1 MSIKKQVQMNLA
13 YNGKEYQYYNIK
25 KLASILGKDL
35 SILPYSIRNLLE
47 NLIRNYDDKLIKEK
61 DILAIFDWPNVAQQ
75 NYSIF
80 FRPSRVLLQDFTGV
94 PCIVDLAAMRDA
106 VQSMGGD
113 PGIINPIQ
121 PVDLVIDHSVQVDEY
136 GHEKAYENNVKL
148 EFKRNKERYKFM
160 KWGQESLEKFRV
172 VPPGTGIIHQV
183 NLEYL
188 SQAIAFSDNE
198 IYPDSLVGTDS
209 HTTMINGLGVV
220 GWGVGGIEAEAAML
234 GQPISMLVPEV
245 IGVKL
250 TGQLKPGVT
259 ATDLVLTVTE
269 ILREKKVVGKFI
281 EYFGDGLFAL
291 PLAARA
297 TLANMS
303 PEYGATVGFSPIDQT
318 TLAYL
323 SLTGKSDELVSL
335 VHQYMSEQELLF
347 HEAADDPSYSDLV
360 AINLEDV
367 EPSIAG
373 PKRPQDRIALSDGK
387 QSFKNVLNE
396 FVENNQELKKSN
408 ITIDGNEFNLNNG
421 AIAIASITSCTNTSN
436 PEVMVAAGL
445 LAKKAVD
452 LGLEKKAWVKTS
464 LAPGSTVVTGYL
476 DSSNLLDPLE
486 KLGFNLVGYGCTT
499 CIGNSGPLIP
509 EISTMASEED
519 LLLTSVL
526 SGNRNFEARIHNAIQ
541 ANYLASPPLVVAY
554 AIAGTMDLDL
564 STEALGTSKL
574 GKDVFLKDIWPS
586 KEEVNAIIEKELN
599 VSLFQEKYSTV
610 FSGDDNWRSL
620 HQSNSEL
627 FEWDN
632 DSTYIRQP
640 SFFDNLSNDTNNLK
654 NINNGRILAILG
666 DSVTTDHISPAGA
679 IALESPAGK
688 YLTDNKIDYA
698 EFNTYGSRRGNHE
711 VMMRGTFGNIRL
723 NNGLVEREGGWTLHF
738 PSKKEMTIFEAAQEY
753 AVDSTPLVILA
764 GSEYG
769 SGSSRD
775 WAAKGPF
782 LLGVKTVIAKS
793 YERIHRSN
801 LVGMGVLPLEFLN
814 GNDASSLKLDG
825 SEIISVLG
833 IDDNLQTKQEVSV
846 IAIREDGSEVSFS
859 ALVRIDTPIEIEYY
873 KSGGILNYVVL
884 ELMRNQK

>member
-1 MSIKKQVQMNLA
+1 
-13 YNGKEYQYYNIK
+13 
-25 KLASILGKDL
+25 
-35 SILPYSIRNLLE
+35 
-47 NLIRNYDDKLIKEK
+47 
-61 DILAIFDWPNVAQQ
+61 
-75 NYSIF
+75 
-80 FRPSRVLLQDFTGV
+80 
-94 PCIVDLAAMRDA
+94 
-106 VQSMGGD
+106 
-113 PGIINPIQ
+113 
-121 PVDLVIDHSVQVDEY
+121 
-136 GHEKAYENNVKL
+136 
-148 EFKRNKERYKFM
+148 
-160 KWGQESLEKFRV
+160 
-172 VPPGTGIIHQV
+172 
-183 NLEYL
+183 
-188 SQAIAFSDNE
+188 
-198 IYPDSLVGTDS
+198 
-209 HTTMINGLGVV
+209 
-220 GWGVGGIEAEAAML
+220 
-234 GQPISMLVPEV
+234 
-245 IGVKL
+245 
-250 TGQLKPGVT
+250 
-259 ATDLVLTVTE
+259 
-269 ILREKKVVGKFI
+269 
-281 EYFGDGLFAL
+281 
-291 PLAARA
+291 
-297 TLANMS
+297 
-303 PEYGATVGFSPIDQT
+303 
-318 TLAYL
+318 
-323 SLTGKSDELVSL
+323 
-335 VHQYMSEQELLF
+335 
-347 HEAADDPSYSDLV
+347 
-360 AINLEDV
+360 
-367 EPSIAG
+367 
-373 PKRPQDRIALSDGK
+373 
-387 QSFKNVLNE
+387 
-396 FVENNQELKKSN
+396 
-408 ITIDGNEFNLNNG
+408 
-421 AIAIASITSCTNTSN
+421 
-436 PEVMVAAGL
+436 
-445 LAKKAVD
+445 
-452 LGLEKKAWVKTS
+452 
-464 LAPGSTVVTGYL
+464 
-476 DSSNLLDPLE
+476 
-486 KLGFNLVGYGCTT
+486 
-499 CIGNSGPLIP
+499 
-509 EISTMASEED
+509 MASEED

-574 GKDVFLKDIWPS
+574 GEDVFLKDIWPS

-654 NINNGRILAILG
+654 DINNGRILAILG

-782 LLGVKTVIAKS
+782 LLGVKAVIAKS

-833 IDDNLQTKQEVSV
+833 IDDNLQTKQEVNV

>member
-1 MSIKKQVQMNLA
+1 MNIKEQVQMNLA
-13 YNGKEYQYYNIK
+13 YDGKEYKYYNIK
-25 KLASILGKDL
+25 ELASILGKDL

-47 NLIRNYDDKLIKEK
+47 NLIRNYDDKLIKK
-61 DILAIFDWPNVAQQ
+61 ADILAIFDWPNVAQQ

-94 PCIVDLAAMRDA
+94 PCVVDLAAMRDA
-106 VQSMGGD
+106 VHSMGGD

-188 SQAIAFSDNE
+188 SNAIAFSDNE

-269 ILREKKVVGKFI
+269 VLREKKVVGKFI

-318 TLAYL
+318 TLDYL
-323 SLTGKSDELVSL
+323 SLTGKSDELVAL
-335 VHQYMSEQELLF
+335 VHQYTSEQGLLF
-347 HEAADDPSYSDLV
+347 NDSHNDPTYSDLV
-360 AINLEDV
+360 EINLRDV

-373 PKRPQDRIALSDGK
+373 PKRPQDRIALSAGK
-387 QSFKNVLNE
+387 QSFQNVLNE
-396 FVENNQELKKSN
+396 FAQSNQELKKSN

-445 LAKKAVD
+445 LAKKAID

-476 DSSNLLDPLE
+476 DSSKLLDPLE

-509 EISTMASEED
+509 EISSMASEED

-564 STEALGTSKL
+564 STEPLGTSKL
-574 GKDVFLKDIWPS
+574 GEDVFLKDIWPS

-654 NINNGRILAILG
+654 NINSGRILAILG

-738 PSKKEMTIFEAAQEY
+738 PSKKEMTIFDAAKEY
-753 AVDSTPLVILA
+753 AIDSIPLVILA

-782 LLGVKTVIAKS
+782 LLGVKVVIAKS

-814 GNDASSLKLDG
+814 GNDASSLQLDG
-825 SEIISVLG
+825 SETISVLG
-833 IDDNLQTKQEVSV
+833 IDDSLQTKQEVNV